1 MEREDNGQ
9 RPREEVA
16 HGQHIRYMLLD
27 VHSYLIGGKRE
38 ENEDFADLAWERSDV
53 CDISLHLL
61 TNLDVHLRT

>member
-1 MEREDNGQ
+1 MKREDNGQ

-16 HGQHIRYMLLD
+16 HGQHIRDMLLD
-27 VHSYLIGGKRE
+27 VHSYFIGGKRE
-38 ENEDFADLAWERSDV
+38 ENEDFADLAWERGDV